1 MITTRLFLI
10 IALLFSPKIPLL
22 GQEEP
27 IIRGKVVDLK
37 SGNSIPF
44 ATIRLITQKGIHGV
58 ISNAEGDFQIP
69 TTYKTIVD
77 TIRISCIGY
86 LNKKLLINDLT
97 DDRINVI
104 RLEESVRQL
113 SEVIIKGKK
122 EGRVTAEKIVQAAIE
137 NIPINYPVTANS
149 YVGYYRDYQLGADQY
164 INLNEAIVEVFDE
177 GFSSN
182 DQLTTALD
190 LLDYKKNEEFK
201 RDSTTDIAYD
211 NAHGNKF
218 IPGAILSPFGGNELS
233 ILRMHDAI
241 RNSQTFSY
249 SYINELDT
257 DFIKNHRFKFAET
270 VYLNKIPLY
279 NITFHSKPEI
289 TGSKHFAKG
298 HLYIERGN
306 FAIHTLEYTT
316 YENENSKTKMLYNIR
331 VEYSRLNSLMHLNFI
346 SFNNLFKIRD
356 PLDFKVEDILFDRD
370 ANAFVVTFNKIPEQQ
385 SALDWKN
392 YDFSLDNEKLK
403 IEKVEGFNER
413 GKEKVVVVYL
423 QRYLPFIKITELV
436 NRMKV
441 DVKGVKDMTGR
452 EVNVVTH
459 ISVNQF
465 RELFVQAQTD
475 HSKLVSDSL
484 HILKDTP
491 LSENKIRISSDTNTS
506 NYWMNT
512 PLKKE

>member
-1 MITTRLFLI
+1 MKVLVQTT
-10 IALLFSPKIPLL
+10 
-22 GQEEP
+22 
-27 IIRGKVVDLK
+27 
-37 SGNSIPF
+37 NS
-44 ATIRLITQKGIHGV
+44 L
-58 ISNAEGDFQIP
+58 
-69 TTYKTIVD
+69 
-77 TIRISCIGY
+77 
-86 LNKKLLINDLT
+86 
-97 DDRINVI
+97 
-104 RLEESVRQL
+104 QL
-113 SEVIIKGKK
+113 W
-122 EGRVTAEKIVQAAIE
+122 
-137 NIPINYPVTANS
+137 
-149 YVGYYRDYQLGADQY
+149 
-164 INLNEAIVEVFDE
+164 
-177 GFSSN
+177 
-182 DQLTTALD
+182 D

-392 YDFSLDNEKLK
+392 YDFSLDNKKLK
-403 IEKVEGFNER
+403 LERVFMSNNR
-413 GKEKVVVVYL
+413 GKEKEVVVYL
-423 QRYLPFIKITELV
+423 QRYLPFIKITELLK
-436 NRMKV
+436 RMKV

-475 HSKLVSDSL
+475 HSKLVNDSL

>member
-1 MITTRLFLI
+1 M
-10 IALLFSPKIPLL
+10 
-22 GQEEP
+22 
-27 IIRGKVVDLK
+27 
-37 SGNSIPF
+37 
-44 ATIRLITQKGIHGV
+44 
-58 ISNAEGDFQIP
+58 
-69 TTYKTIVD
+69 
-77 TIRISCIGY
+77 
-86 LNKKLLINDLT
+86 
-97 DDRINVI
+97 
-104 RLEESVRQL
+104 
-113 SEVIIKGKK
+113 
-122 EGRVTAEKIVQAAIE
+122 
-137 NIPINYPVTANS
+137 
-149 YVGYYRDYQLGADQY
+149 GADQY

-346 SFNNLFKIRD
+346 SFNNLQLYR
-356 PLDFKVEDILFDRD
+356 
-370 ANAFVVTFNKIPEQQ
+370 
-385 SALDWKN
+385 
-392 YDFSLDNEKLK
+392 
-403 IEKVEGFNER
+403 
-413 GKEKVVVVYL
+413 
-423 QRYLPFIKITELV
+423 
-436 NRMKV
+436 
-441 DVKGVKDMTGR
+441 
-452 EVNVVTH
+452 
-459 ISVNQF
+459 
-465 RELFVQAQTD
+465 
-475 HSKLVSDSL
+475 
-484 HILKDTP
+484 
-491 LSENKIRISSDTNTS
+491 S
-506 NYWMNT
+506 NYSS
-512 PLKKE
+512 